1 MQSSQTDFCIDPFV
15 KIEEL
20 ERQIAIKQMLFRQ
33 QEANK
38 VQTFARMYMKLD
50 VGYKSEVDL
59 TADEEAIRFFKPSK
73 VRIASAL
80 SRKPS
85 HEIYKDAMI
94 PI

>member
-1 MQSSQTDFCIDPFV
+1 
-15 KIEEL
+15 
-20 ERQIAIKQMLFRQ
+20 
-33 QEANK
+33 
-38 VQTFARMYMKLD
+38 MKLD

-94 PI
+94 PVQQRLEEESQSRMVHKEYNTVDHC